1 MSIFTIE
8 NDELK
13 VSISSTGAELQSVFG
28 KSGRLEYIWDGNPA
42 IWAKRS
48 PVLFPIIGTLRANRY
63 FYKDKPYTMGRHGFA
78 RDMEF
83 IPANQ
88 NKNSILFSIRDDE
101 KTRAIYPFSFE
112 LGIIYKLK
120 KNQLDVAYLVRNLGR
135 QPMFFS
141 VGGHPAF
148 KLPLVT
154 GTAYEDYY
162 LEFNEEETKP
172 RWPISREGLIEKQPI
187 PLLVSTDILPLSKD
201 LFAKDALVLKF
212 PTSNMVSLKS
222 DKTPHGLDFNFEGF
236 PYLGLW
242 AAPQADFICIEPW
255 CGIADPV
262 DSDQQLIHK
271 EGIVELEPGKEFER
285 NWNVSF
291 F

>member
-1 MSIFTIE
+1 MGIFTIE

-13 VSISSTGAELQSVFG
+13 VSVSSAGAELQSIFG
-28 KSGRLEYIWDGNPA
+28 KFNQLEYLWDGNPA
-42 IWAKRS
+42 FWAKRS

-63 FYKDKPYTMGRHGFA
+63 IYKDRTYTMGRHGFA
-78 RDMEF
+78 REKEF
-83 IPANQ
+83 ELINQ
-88 NKNSILFSIRDDE
+88 NQDKIQFSMRDDE
-101 KTRAIYPFSFE
+101 STRAIYPFSFE
-112 LGIIYKLK
+112 FLINYKLDK
-120 KNQLDVAYLVRNLGR
+120 RQLAVEYIVKNLGR
-135 QPMFFS
+135 QAMFFS

-148 KLPLVT
+148 KLPLVN
-154 GTAYEDYY
+154 GTAYEDYF

-187 PLLVSTDILPLSKD
+187 PLLVSTDILPLSKE

-212 PTSNMVSLKS
+212 PTSSVVSLKS
-222 DKTPHGLDFNFEGF
+222 EKTQHGLDFNFEGF

-271 EGIVELEPGKEFER
+271 EGIVELDAGKEFER
-285 NWNVSF
+285 KWVVELF
-291 F
+291 

>member
-1 MSIFTIE
+1 MSTYTIE

-13 VSISSTGAELQSVFG
+13 VIISSTGAELQSVFG
-28 KSGRLEYIWDGNPA
+28 KFNRLEYLWDGNPEF
-42 IWAKRS
+42 WPKRS
-48 PVLFPIIGTLRANRY
+48 PVLFPVIGTLRANRY
-63 FYKDKPYTMGRHGFA
+63 FYKDKSYSLGRHGFA
-78 RDMEF
+78 REMEF
-83 IPANQ
+83 TMANQ
-88 NKNSILFSIRDDE
+88 KKNSVQFFIKDNETS
-101 KTRAIYPFSFE
+101 RAVYPFSFE
-112 LGIIYKLK
+112 FWINYSLENSQLK
-120 KNQLDVAYLVRNLGR
+120 VEYAVKNLGR
-135 QPMFFS
+135 QNMFFS

-148 KLPLVT
+148 KLPLVK

-187 PLLVSTDILPLSKD
+187 PLLVSTDILPLSKE

-212 PTSNMVSLKS
+212 PTSSVVSLKS
-222 DKTPHGLDFNFEGF
+222 EKTPHGLDFNFEGF

-242 AAPQADFICIEPW
+242 AAPMADFLCIEPW

-271 EGIVELEPGKEFER
+271 EGIVELESGKEFLR
-285 NWNVSF
+285 NWVVTLY
-291 F
+291 